1 VSECYAIHMPALPFS
16 VHILGSWALS
26 TIGAAISFV
35 LASIIALLMKAEN
48 CGERQF
54 DLSYFRLSLRNL
66 LHNGPDE
73 GYGTSS

>member
-1 VSECYAIHMPALPFS
+1 MPALPFS
-16 VHILGSWALS
+16 VQVLDRRAFSA
-26 TIGAAISFV
+26 IGAVISFV
-35 LASIIALLMKAEN
+35 LASIVALLVKAVN
-48 CGERQF
+48 CDERQF